1 MLVTWHAA
9 SRNSSIQTGCTG
21 LSLSW
26 PVSQPM
32 KNHPA
37 GMRTSAGMYSSAR
50 ARKSGCVSSM
60 VSERP
65 QRADGVF
72 DGDAAESEDGD
83 LRPARFSQG
92 GQPGG
97 LRPGN
102 ARFPE
107 HRSENG
113 EVGFL
118 GRSAKNIGGSVARS
132 GHEKVV
138 SGQWQVG
145 RNFQSRAHFMR
156 RHIFCAKMNPVGSRS
171 QSDIRTMVN

>member
-1 MLVTWHAA
+1 M
-9 SRNSSIQTGCTG
+9 G
-21 LSLSW
+21 
-26 PVSQPM
+26 
-32 KNHPA
+32 
-37 GMRTSAGMYSSAR
+37 
-50 ARKSGCVSSM
+50 
-60 VSERP
+60 SERA
-65 QRADGVF
+65 QGTDYVFDFILLEQANAGNTSRSSVQARCGVF

-145 RNFQSRAHFMR
+145 RNFQCRAHFMR